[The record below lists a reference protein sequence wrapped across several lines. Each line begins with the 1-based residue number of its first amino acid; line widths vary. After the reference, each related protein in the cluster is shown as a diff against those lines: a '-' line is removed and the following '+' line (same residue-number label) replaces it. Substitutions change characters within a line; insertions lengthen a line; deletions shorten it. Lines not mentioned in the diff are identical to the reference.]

1 MTDTC
6 RRRSVSFTSPQRF
19 RMKFE
24 DLLEELDGFGR
35 FQKMIL
41 FLSFIGRFTLPCH
54 FLLNNYIGAIP
65 PHHCA
70 LSSVDGNLTHEQRM
84 TISIPKQEDGTFTS
98 CHMFSEPQ
106 FHLLGDE
113 LSVTNASV
121 VECQN
126 GWTFDNSS
134 FISTLATEWDL
145 VCENRGMNKA
155 MATIFFIGVMLGAAI
170 YGSLSDRYGRKTML
184 LVSYVLSLCFAM
196 ASVFSSS
203 IIMFAVLRFFTGLNI
218 TGIVIVTSVLNV
230 EWVSIES
237 RKLVGVID
245 SFSWTF
251 GYMVLPVMGWVPES
265 ARWLIANGKVEKAQ
279 YYLQKC
285 AVMNKRTTGISILKP
300 EVLSSIVSEGGNRT
314 YSYLDLMR
322 TPNMRRLALLTGVTW
337 YGVASTYYG
346 MSFNIK
352 GFGLNLYL
360 NQFLYAAVEIPA
372 KLLVYLLLDRI
383 GRRPTEVSGLLLSS
397 CALIINIFIP
407 KDQWIVRS
415 VIGVLGKG
423 FTAIAFSTLVLY
435 SSELYPTVIRQ
446 NGMGFISFM
455 GRLGVA
461 LAPLILLLDDMWTH
475 LSQVILCI
483 IALIAGVVASQLP
496 ETKDRCLPETIEDIE
511 GTRCGAM
518 DQEEQAWEILTP
530 ISENEVTEA
539 LRGMGATV
547 VGLDKVEVKDLL
559 QWHQPTLAG
568 YLNLILALEELP
580 KILTTA

>member
-1 MTDTC
+1 
-6 RRRSVSFTSPQRF
+6 
-19 RMKFE
+19 MKFE
-24 DLLEELDGFGR
+24 DLLEDLDGFGR
-35 FQKMIL
+35 FQKMIV

-65 PHHCA
+65 PHHCN
-70 LSSVDGNLTHEQRM
+70 LGSVDRNLTQEQ
-84 TISIPKQEDGTFTS
+84 ILNINIPRQEDGTFTS

-106 FHLLGDE
+106 FHLLDE
-113 LSVTNASV
+113 LNVTNVSV

-126 GWTFDNSS
+126 GWTYDNST

-145 VCENRGMNKA
+145 VCENKGMNKV
-155 MATIFFIGVMLGAAI
+155 MATIFFVGVMLGAAI
-170 YGSLSDRYGRKTML
+170 FGSLSDRYGRKSML
-184 LVSYVLSLCFAM
+184 LVSYVLALCFAM

-203 IIMFAVLRFFTGLNI
+203 IIMFAVLRFFTGLSI

-245 SFSWTF
+245 SLSWTF
-251 GYMVLPVMGWVPES
+251 GYMVLPVMAYGVRDWRWLTVTVTLPLTVALISWRWVPES

-285 AVMNKRTTGISILKP
+285 AEMNKRTRTLTILKP

-314 YSYLDLMR
+314 YTYLDLMR
-322 TPNMRRLALLTGVTW
+322 TPKMRRLALMTGVTW

-346 MSFNIK
+346 ISFNIK
-352 GFGLNLYL
+352 GFGLDLYL
-360 NQFLYAAVEIPA
+360 NQFLYGTVEIPA
-372 KLLVYLLLDRI
+372 KVVVYLLLDRI
-383 GRRPTEVSGLLLSS
+383 GRRCTEVCGLLLSG
-397 CALIINIFIP
+397 CALITNVFIP

-423 FTAIAFSTLVLY
+423 FASIAFSTLVLY

-446 NGMGFISFM
+446 NGMGYNSFM

-461 LAPLILLLDDMWTH
+461 LAPLILLLDDVWTH

-496 ETKDRCLPETIEDIE
+496 ETMDRCLPETIEDIE
-511 GTRCGAM
+511 GTRTGHVVVPVWEKRG
-518 DQEEQAWEILTP
+518 QEQ
-530 ISENEVTEA
+530 EN
-539 LRGMGATV
+539 GS
-547 VGLDKVEVKDLL
+547 
-559 QWHQPTLAG
+559 
-568 YLNLILALEELP
+568 
-580 KILTTA
+580 

>member
-1 MTDTC
+1 
-6 RRRSVSFTSPQRF
+6 
-19 RMKFE
+19 MKFE

-35 FQKMIL
+35 FQKMIM

-70 LSSVDGNLTHEQRM
+70 LSSEDGNLTHEQRM

-106 FHLLGDE
+106 FQLLGDE
-113 LSVTNASV
+113 SSFTNASV

-126 GWTFDNSS
+126 GWTYDNSS

-155 MATIFFIGVMLGAAI
+155 MATIFFVGVMLGAAI
-170 YGSLSDRYGRKTML
+170 FGSLSDRYGRKTML

-203 IIMFAVLRFFTGLNI
+203 IIMFAVLRFFTGLSI

-251 GYMVLPVMGWVPES
+251 GYMVLPVMAYGMRDWRWLTVTVTLPLAVALISWRWVPES

-285 AVMNKRTTGISILKP
+285 AVMNKRMKGNSILKP

-360 NQFLYAAVEIPA
+360 NQFLYGAVEVPA
-372 KLLVYLLLDRI
+372 KLLVYLLLDWI
-383 GRRPTEVSGLLLSS
+383 GRRLTEVSGLLLSS
-397 CALIINIFIP
+397 CALIINVFIP

-423 FTAIAFSTLVLY
+423 FTSIAFSTLVLY

-461 LAPLILLLDDMWTH
+461 LAPLILLLDDVWTH
-475 LSQVILCI
+475 LSQVILCV

-496 ETKDRCLPETIEDIE
+496 ETKGRCLPETIEDIE
-511 GTRCGAM
+511 GTRSRCSSRPG
-518 DQEEQAWEILTP
+518 ERRSRTREWRLRSY
-530 ISENEVTEA
+530 ISV
-539 LRGMGATV
+539 
-547 VGLDKVEVKDLL
+547 
-559 QWHQPTLAG
+559 
-568 YLNLILALEELP
+568 Y
-580 KILTTA
+580 

>member
-1 MTDTC
+1 MREQVQTLK
-6 RRRSVSFTSPQRF
+6 SPQRF
-19 RMKFE
+19 SMKFE

-35 FQKMIL
+35 FQKMIM

-65 PHHCA
+65 PHHCD
-70 LSSVDGNLTHEQRM
+70 LGSVDGNLTQEQKL
-84 TISIPKQEDGTFTS
+84 TVSIPKQEDGTFTS

-106 FHLLGDE
+106 FHLLDDE
-113 LSVTNASV
+113 SNFTNVSV

-126 GWTFDNSS
+126 GWTYDNST

-155 MATIFFIGVMLGAAI
+155 MATIFFVGVMIGAALF
-170 YGSLSDRYGRKTML
+170 GSLSDRYGRKTML
-184 LVSYVLSLCFAM
+184 LVSYLLALCFAT

-203 IIMFAVLRFFTGLNI
+203 IIMFAVLRFFTGMSI

-251 GYMVLPVMGWVPES
+251 GYMVLPVMAYGVRDWRWLTLTVTLPLGVALISWRWVPES

-279 YYLQKC
+279 YYLKKC
-285 AVMNKRTTGISILKP
+285 AVMNKRTRANSILKP
-300 EVLSSIVSEGGNRT
+300 EVLSSIVSEGGDRT

-322 TPNMRRLALLTGVTW
+322 TPNMRRLALLTGITW

-346 MSFNIK
+346 ISFNIK
-352 GFGLNLYL
+352 SFGLDLYL
-360 NQFLYAAVEIPA
+360 NQFLYGAVEVPA
-372 KLLVYLLLDRI
+372 KFIVYLLLDWI
-383 GRRPTEVSGLLLSS
+383 GRRRTEVGGILLAS

-423 FTAIAFSTLVLY
+423 LASIAFSTLVLF

-446 NGMGFISFM
+446 NGMGYNSFL

-461 LAPLILLLDDMWTH
+461 LAPLILLLDDVWTH
-475 LSQVILCI
+475 LSQVILCV
-483 IALIAGVVASQLP
+483 IALVTGVVASQLP

-511 GTRCGAM
+511 GTRKGHA
-518 DQEEQAWEILTP
+518 A
-530 ISENEVTEA
+530 V
-539 LRGMGATV
+539 
-547 VGLDKVEVKDLL
+547 LL
-559 QWHQPTLAG
+559 QEKGGQEQENG
-568 YLNLILALEELP
+568 G
-580 KILTTA
+580 